1 MQQRYD
7 TAQINK
13 IEIDPESGFL
23 NIKNVPI
30 AKVGVFPYLRAD
42 GSTVM
47 EAKLP
52 NELLSP
58 STVQSANLK
67 PVTDNHP
74 PVMLSRDN
82 SKQYMKGITLDNA
95 HVNKNDS
102 TLRVD
107 ITITDGS
114 LISEVNDGKEEL
126 SIGFRTEIQPVSGS
140 FEGQDYDS
148 IQSNIQINHVAV
160 VDRGRAGH
168 SIRLTGD
175 SASMIITDN
184 NEHDE
189 HHKTQT
195 EDNMETSQVLLDGAV
210 VTVSKNDA
218 DKVEKTNSKLK
229 ETQSQVDKWKAQI
242 KELQEKVKKAES
254 GNDEDTKKLKAKSD
268 AMEKEL
274 LGYKEKLKP
283 EAINDMVE
291 KRIQLYDSA
300 SQFLPKDY
308 DFKNKTEREI
318 KVDAIKAVK
327 NDFDDTKMDENVIDG
342 IFEGMNFN
350 KPKPK
355 KHIIGYGGP
364 EKKDDNRQDDLEKA
378 ISDNTH
384 MNDLYNQFNGG
395 NK

>member
-1 MQQRYD
+1 MRQQRFD

-13 IEIDPESGFL
+13 VEVDPESGFL
-23 NIKNVPI
+23 FIRNVPI
-30 AKVGVFPYLRAD
+30 AKVGVFPYLKAD

-74 PVMLSRDN
+74 PVMLSRNN
-82 SKQYMKGITLDNA
+82 SRQYMKGITLDNA
-95 HVNKNDS
+95 HVNKNDN

-107 ITITDGS
+107 ITITDGE

-126 SIGFRTEIQPVSGS
+126 SIGFKTEIQPIAGN

-175 SASMIITDN
+175 SASMVITDN
-184 NEHDE
+184 NHDDN
-189 HHKTQT
+189 HKQT
-195 EDNMETSQVLLDGAV
+195 TEENMETAQVLLDENII
-210 VTVSKNDA
+210 TVSKNDA
-218 DKVEKTNSKLK
+218 DKVEKANSKLK
-229 ETQSQVDKWKAQI
+229 ENQSQVEKWKAQI
-242 KELQEKVKKAES
+242 KELQDKIKNAES
-254 GNDEDTKKLKAKSD
+254 GNGEDVKKLKSKSD
-268 AMEKEL
+268 ALEKQL
-274 LGYKEKLKP
+274 ADYKEKLNPKS
-283 EAINDMVE
+283 INDMVE

-300 SQFLPKDY
+300 SQFLPKNY

-318 KVDAIKAVK
+318 KVDAIKTVK
-327 NDFDDTKMDENVIDG
+327 KDFDDTKMNENVIDG
-342 IFEGMNFN
+342 IFEGMSFN
-350 KPKPK
+350 QPKPK
-355 KHIIGYGGP
+355 KHILGYGGP
-364 EKKDDNRQDDLEKA
+364 EKKDDNRQDALDKV
-378 ISDNTH
+378 ISDNSH
-384 MNDLYNQFNGG
+384 INDIYNEFNGG
-395 NK
+395 KK